1 MRMNYSAFESS
12 LNTELEFDNFIFLAH
27 AHDMHAPQITLFT
40 ITYGYQNAPNR
51 ILNIFITN

>member
-12 LNTELEFDNFIFLAH
+12 LNTELKFDNFIFLAH
-27 AHDMHAPQITLFT
+27 APDMHASQITLFT
-40 ITYGYQNAPNR
+40 ITNGYQNAQNP

>member
-40 ITYGYQNAPNR
+40 ITYGYQNTQNP
-51 ILNIFITN
+51 ILSIFITH